1 MSATLDTATR
11 PATTARTRAATRVA
25 VGAAVGLGLALVA
38 DTVAYA
44 LGNLGSPVRVV
55 TGWAPDGA
63 DLSYGELVSTA
74 AVAIALGAVALWVLD
89 RRGAQGFRVWAIMAA
104 VVAVLSAVP
113 LFHLDV
119 DLGSK
124 LTLASMHLLTG
135 AAAIAGQAFIRM
147 RQD

>member
-11 PATTARTRAATRVA
+11 PATTARTRAASRVA
-25 VGAAVGLGLALVA
+25 AGAAVGLGLALVA
-38 DTVAYA
+38 DA

-74 AVAIALGAVALWVLD
+74 AMAIALGAVALWVLD
-89 RRGAQGFRVWAIMAA
+89 RRGARGFRVWAIMAA

-124 LTLASMHLLTG
+124 LPLASMHLLTG
-135 AAAIAGQAFIRM
+135 AAAIAGQAFTRM